1 MKVSAVCPDEGPFEI
16 PDEDM
21 ITEIDLVAIKCPIC
35 KERANKIEP
44 DLFECWNCNRLWNV
58 E

>member
-16 PDEDM
+16 PEKDM
-21 ITEIDLVAIKCPIC
+21 IIELDIIAIKCPIC
-35 KERANKIEP
+35 KENAFKKEP
-44 DLFECWNCNRLWNV
+44 DLYQCWNCSRLWNV

>member
-1 MKVSAVCPDEGPFEI
+1 MKVSAVLPDEGPFEI
-16 PDEDM
+16 PKEDM
-21 ITEIDLVAIKCPIC
+21 ITEIDLVAIKCPIY

-44 DLFECWNCNRLWNV
+44 DLFQCWNCNRLWNV